1 MSKNVEA
8 QQIYLDGYEAFEQGD
23 FRRANELADTCL
35 ALSLQTS
42 YWHAGALGLKCWVAN
57 FTNNLGELE
66 QTAET
71 LLSMDTGANKPWFD
85 GVALLNLG
93 LVKGKDGQS
102 SEARTLF
109 LRAAERYK
117 AQELQPGQPGEWENV
132 IDYFS
137 TLCRWAATE
146 ETIEW
151 RRILKRFRDD
161 TSEQSELLR
170 QLSAAARIMLRYS
183 EGKEIKREM
192 IELIKEG
199 VSRTFL
205 SVLLL
210 EKAQ

>member
-1 MSKNVEA
+1 MIKNAEA
-8 QQIYLDGYEAFEQGD
+8 HKIYLEGYEAFEQGD
-23 FRRANELADTCL
+23 FRSANALADTCL
-35 ALSLQTS
+35 ALSSQTS
-42 YWHAGALGLKCWVAN
+42 YWYAGALGLKCWVAN
-57 FTNNLGELE
+57 FTNNLAELE

-71 LLSMDTGANKPWFD
+71 LLAMDTGTDKSWFD

-93 LVKGKDGQS
+93 LAKRKEGHT
-102 SEARTLF
+102 SEAQTLF

-117 AQELQPGQPGEWENV
+117 AQQLQPGQPSEWQSV

-151 RRILKRFRDD
+151 RSILIRFRDD

-170 QLSAAARIMLRYS
+170 QLSVAAQIMLRFS
-183 EGKEIKREM
+183 EDEEVKRET
-192 IELIKEG
+192 IELVKEG
-199 VSRTFL
+199 ISRTFL

-210 EKAQ
+210 E

>member
-1 MSKNVEA
+1 MSINSKA
-8 QQIYLDGYEAFEQGD
+8 QKIYLDGYEAFEQGD
-23 FRRANELADTCL
+23 FKSANALADTCL
-35 ALSLQTS
+35 ALSSQTS
-42 YWHAGALGLKCWVAN
+42 YWYAGALGLKCWVAD
-57 FTNNLGELE
+57 FTNDLADLE
-66 QTAET
+66 RTAST
-71 LLSMDTGANKPWFD
+71 LLAMDTGTDKPWFD

-93 LVKGKDGQS
+93 LAKRKHGHT
-102 SEARTLF
+102 SEAQTLF

-117 AQELQPGQPGEWENV
+117 TQQLQPGQPSEWQNV

-151 RRILKRFRDD
+151 RKNLSQFRDD

-170 QLSAAARIMLRYS
+170 QLSAAVQLMLRYS
-183 EGKEIKREM
+183 EGEEIKQEAV
-192 IELIKEG
+192 ELVKGG

-210 EKAQ
+210 E